1 MLLGT
6 FLLSSGIAWGQQQPS
21 TSLPD
26 PPPVAQ
32 PEAPKPSFIMATPPG
47 TYRVGDVVSPPAL
60 LYKVEPEYTEEAR
73 QAHLQ
78 GVVVLSVE
86 VDANGKAVNPRVVRS
101 LGYGL
106 DQKAIEAVGK
116 WNFRPSYKDGKP
128 ATVAATIEV
137 NFRLSDNPSGAPL
150 LQSFGGAIVSTTPT
164 STPMGGIIHQSP
176 RRFVGSAITGRPY
189 SAQRETEHVQIA
201 ADGTRFTTNN
211 QQETIYRDSQGRT
224 RTERPIMRSPA
235 NGPKPTGDVPL
246 LIEISDPVANVGYT
260 LDTQNKVCHRY
271 AFEPIP
277 RPGVMPSGGG
287 SGGAGAFGGVI
298 TAGLTPGANGNVPE
312 SLQMKREDLGMQMI
326 EGVLAKGER
335 QVRTWPAGSQGSDR
349 SFQTTSENWVSEDLK
364 VTILSRNVDPRNGE
378 NTTKLINIRLGEPPA
393 DLFAPPADYTVVDE
407 TGPFEIHW
415 TVPAR

>member
-1 MLLGT
+1 ML
-6 FLLSSGIAWGQQQPS
+6 
-21 TSLPD
+21 
-26 PPPVAQ
+26 
-32 PEAPKPSFIMATPPG
+32 
-47 TYRVGDVVSPPAL
+47 Y
-60 LYKVEPEYTEEAR
+60 
-73 QAHLQ
+73 
-78 GVVVLSVE
+78 VE

-128 ATVAATIEV
+128 VTVAATIEV
-137 NFRLSDNPSGAPL
+137 IFRLSDNPSGAPL

-164 STPMGGIIHQSP
+164 STPMSGIIHQSP

-271 AFEPIP
+271 AFEALP
-277 RPGVMPSGGG
+277 RASGGG
-287 SGGAGAFGGVI
+287 GGGVGVFGGLM
-298 TAGLTPGANGNVPE
+298 TAGPTQCANGNVPA
-312 SLQMKREDLGMQMI
+312 SPQMKCEDLGTQMI
-326 EGVLAKGER
+326 EGFLAKGER

-349 SFQTTSENWVSEDLK
+349 SFQTTSENWVSEDLR
-364 VTILSRNVDPRNGE
+364 VTVLSRNVDPRNGE
-378 NTTKLINIRLGEPPA
+378 NTMKLINIRLGEPPPN
-393 DLFAPPADYTVVDE
+393 LFAPPADYTVVDE

>member
-1 MLLGT
+1 M
-6 FLLSSGIAWGQQQPS
+6 
-21 TSLPD
+21 
-26 PPPVAQ
+26 
-32 PEAPKPSFIMATPPG
+32 
-47 TYRVGDVVSPPAL
+47 
-60 LYKVEPEYTEEAR
+60 
-73 QAHLQ
+73 
-78 GVVVLSVE
+78 LSVE

-116 WNFRPSYKDGKP
+116 WNFRPGYKDGKP
-128 ATVAATIEV
+128 VTVAATIEV
-137 NFRLSDNPSGAPL
+137 NFRLFDNPSGAPL
-150 LQSFGGAIVSTTPT
+150 PQSFGAATVSTTPT
-164 STPMGGIIHQSP
+164 GTMGGIMHLSP
-176 RRFVGSAITGRPY
+176 PRFVGSAITGRPY
-189 SAQRETEHVQIA
+189 SAQRVTEHVQIA

-211 QQETIYRDSQGRT
+211 QQETMYRDSQGRT

-260 LDTQNKVCHRY
+260 LDTQNKVSHRY

-277 RPGVMPSGGG
+277 RPGVMPSSGGG
-287 SGGAGAFGGVI
+287 RGAGVFGGVI
-298 TAGLTPGANGNVPE
+298 TAGPAPGANGNVPA
-312 SLQMKREDLGMQMI
+312 SLQMKREDLGTQMI

-349 SFQTTSENWVSEDLK
+349 SFQTTSENWVSEDLR
-364 VTILSRNVDPRNGE
+364 VTVLSRNVDPRNGE
-378 NTTKLINIRLGEPPA
+378 NTTRLINIRLGEPTA